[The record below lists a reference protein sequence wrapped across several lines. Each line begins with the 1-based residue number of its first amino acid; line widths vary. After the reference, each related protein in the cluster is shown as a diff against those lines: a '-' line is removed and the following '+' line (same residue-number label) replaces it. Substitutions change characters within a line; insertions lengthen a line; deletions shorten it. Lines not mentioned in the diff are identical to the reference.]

1 MHSQKPVLVVAGTTS
16 GVGKTSISVGLMAA
30 LRDRGLTVQAFKV
43 GPDFIDPMHHE
54 AATGR
59 PSINLDGWMLT
70 QKQCLETF
78 HRHTADADI
87 AIVEG
92 VMGLFDGRDGT
103 TEAGSTSQ
111 MAKWLGAPVL
121 LVLDCSAVAR
131 SAAAIVKGYQEFDKE
146 LRLGALLF
154 NKVGGVAHTKWL
166 SDALTSAALTLPL
179 LGGIPKDDGV
189 VLQERYLGLHMPSDP
204 TMPSNLIH
212 NLATLVRNHVDLD
225 QVLELA
231 SSATGAGQC
240 SNHAVQVAEIVKKKE
255 SSGKE
260 EEEKEE
266 EVVLAPESPPPVTES
281 PGKHASTVVSV
292 AEEAGVVQEV
302 FEVVAAVEKERPGSL
317 SSTTDNSHKSKRKKK
332 KGKQQ
337 QKAASITAA
346 SSAPTPATVSDSI
359 EIEDSAATTPSGGD
373 PGDKRAAIEHV
384 VEISGEAAVERL
396 SSYPLP
402 SLEAA
407 ISNNPEPIR
416 IAVARDAAFCF
427 YYHDNLTLLE
437 QAGAELVYFSPL
449 IDPLPP
455 AVAGVY
461 LGGGYPERHAGEL
474 AENKALRAGLKAFA
488 DAGGVIY
495 AECGGLL
502 YLSASI
508 QPKGDAP
515 QPTVGVFPFK
525 AVLPPGKYVM
535 GYVEVEVTSACPLF
549 PAGIKARGHVHH
561 ASELL
566 EEHHVGGVGN
576 SNSIGGEGEGVIG
589 DEQKT
594 HIVGAPWR
602 TGYISHPQVPGAPV
616 APEGF
621 TCGNVLASY
630 VHLHFGGC
638 PELATALVEKCR
650 GVDLIRIEEALIESE
665 ALAPMLEGSCSQATP
680 PMGSLRLPLGPGSIP
695 AVRSSPDFHRSNSHR
710 SRSVDYSGP
719 SRHSIQHSH
728 NQQPQQH
735 SNLYA
740 PKIPSPA
747 NNLTKNVSSGSLST
761 HSGYFAHL
769 AAMHN
774 GMDRMSQHSESPLAM
789 SPRTNP
795 GSDSGAGF
803 YGGGAPYGGAHYNQQ
818 HPHQQ
823 HSNQQQG
830 HQYGNYMSSQF
841 YHPRVSENDIY
852 GGSAGVA
859 PPPQGMVPLPS
870 VHHHHPPPPANMR
883 NNPIAIQHYYQ
894 QQQQQQS
901 TMRYSNNN
909 NSNTNNGCSGT
920 LSDDGSLPRSSSCA
934 LLTHSSSGGNLP
946 DHAGMYVSNSTPHIQ
961 QYTQQQS
968 MFQTR
973 QQQAAAL
980 GGNRTSISGGE
991 LGSGGPATNMNRVA
1005 SIGLLNNIGGDHN
1018 NNIGN
1023 GILGLG
1029 GDSTMS
1035 TPNLTSAFA
1044 NGPSLGLSYPA
1055 GSGTPHNWQHGYPP
1069 SDKIATLSAGATE
1082 IAWALGLGNRVAAV
1096 SDACDFPPEAATKA
1110 KAARRILYSS
1120 SSTTATGTAP
1130 GTGPTSA
1137 VISANG
1143 SPLKPFGGGSV
1154 SAPGS
1159 SANLAALATAT
1170 AAARDRLGVYSS
1182 SSSGAGGSSGSLGGD
1197 QPVVVYRVDDQV
1209 LARERPG
1216 LVVYEAEEPAVVQVP
1231 SNFKKSSSS
1240 SSTANG
1246 NTTGTITNIIISPNG
1261 SAPTTPA
1268 YSIHNNN
1275 NIDTSATDFPTAAA
1289 HHHQQQANAFGRA
1302 VCEAVVAVGLQSACR
1317 VVCLRRSTLA
1327 DVLSSML
1334 VMGEAAGVGEEAVRT
1349 VDRLRARLRRVGVE
1363 AARAALSSSSMY
1375 SDSRP
1380 KVLILRSLQP
1390 LVVEG
1395 LWAADMI
1402 QLAGGESGSIQSGDA
1417 PRALTW
1423 TEVLEFAPDVLIIA
1437 SMRDGSGPRT
1447 FHDLCNVAAFPGW
1460 WLLPAVKTGA
1470 VFVCEE
1476 ALVRRGGPRL
1486 VEGTETIARMVHG
1499 DGVSVCC
1506 PPRAVLKLS
1515 LRPGQRCRPRL
1526 LPNYFMAYC

>member
-1 MHSQKPVLVVAGTTS
+1 
-16 GVGKTSISVGLMAA
+16 
-30 LRDRGLTVQAFKV
+30 
-43 GPDFIDPMHHE
+43 MHHE

-78 HRHTADADI
+78 DRHTADADI

-103 TEAGSTSQ
+103 TEAGSTAQ

-166 SDALTSAALTLPL
+166 SDALASAHLTIPL
-179 LGGIPKDDGV
+179 LGGIPKDEGV
-189 VLQERYLGLHMPSDP
+189 VLQERYLGLHLPTDP

-212 NLATLVRNHVDLD
+212 NLATLVKTHVDLD

-231 SSATGAGQC
+231 NSATGPDTTIT
-240 SNHAVQVAEIVKKKE
+240 STAVEVESGNTTNTSHVVAEMVKKIE
-255 SSGKE
+255 NSSSSSSG
-260 EEEKEE
+260 EE
-266 EVVLAPESPPPVTES
+266 EVLVLAPESPPPITAS
-281 PGKHASTVVSV
+281 PGKHGVSIP
-292 AEEAGVVQEV
+292 EEE
-302 FEVVAAVEKERPGSL
+302 EVVVIVEEVERPGS
-317 SSTTDNSHKSKRKKK
+317 SNQSKKK
-332 KGKQQ
+332 KKKKSKQQ
-337 QKAASITAA
+337 QHRPAPPTIPAA
-346 SSAPTPATVSDSI
+346 SSTAAAAAVISDQI
-359 EIEDSAATTPSGGD
+359 EIEDSAACTPSGDGGND
-373 PGDKRAAIEHV
+373 LDSRTATETAEQLEVTESTV
-384 VEISGEAAVERL
+384 VEKL

-402 SLEAA
+402 LLDTSALHSTEH
-407 ISNNPEPIR
+407 PVR

-437 QAGAELVYFSPL
+437 RAGAELVFFSPL

-455 AVAGVY
+455 HIAGVY

-474 AENKALRAGLKAFA
+474 AENKLLRAGLKAFA
-488 DAGGVIY
+488 DAGGIIY

-508 QPKGDAP
+508 QPRGDAP

-525 AVLPPGKYVM
+525 VVLPPGKYVM

-566 EEHHVGGVGN
+566 EEHHVGGVEVAAEGDGEDGDG
-576 SNSIGGEGEGVIG
+576 SNNENHKVG
-589 DEQKT
+589 
-594 HIVGAPWR
+594 VGAPWR
-602 TGYISHPQVPGAPV
+602 TGYISHPQIPGAPA

-621 TCGNVLASY
+621 TRQNVLASY

-650 GVDLIRIEEALIESE
+650 AVDMKAVEEAVIESE
-665 ALAPMLEGSCSQATP
+665 SLAPMLEGSCIQATP
-680 PMGSLRLPLGPGSIP
+680 PMGSLRLPLGGVP
-695 AVRSSPDFHRSNSHR
+695 AVRSSPDFHRPNSHR
-710 SRSVDYSGP
+710 GSRSVDYSAPG
-719 SRHSIQHSH
+719 RHSMQLHPGQHHPSH
-728 NQQPQQH
+728 QQH
-735 SNLYA
+735 QQYNPYA

-747 NNLTKNVSSGSLST
+747 NNLTKVVSSGSLSA

-769 AAMHN
+769 AALHN

-795 GSDSGAGF
+795 GSESGAGF
-803 YGGGAPYGGAHYNQQ
+803 YGGGAGQQYAGHNSQHAAHHNQ
-818 HPHQQ
+818 
-823 HSNQQQG
+823 
-830 HQYGNYMSSQF
+830 QYGNYMASQSQF
-841 YHPRVSENDIY
+841 YHPRVSEGDIY
-852 GGSAGVA
+852 GNPSNAL
-859 PPPQGMVPLPS
+859 PPPGMVPLGVGGHPQQP
-870 VHHHHPPPPANMR
+870 PPPPANMR
-883 NNPIAIQHYYQ
+883 NNPIALQHYYQ
-894 QQQQQQS
+894 QQQQYNS
-901 TMRYSNNN
+901 MRYSNNTN
-909 NSNTNNGCSGT
+909 PGSSSNYPGN
-920 LSDDGSLPRSSSCA
+920 LSDDGSLPRSSSWA
-934 LLTHSSSGGNLP
+934 QLPHSNSGGNLP
-946 DHAGMYVSNSTPHIQ
+946 DHAGMYVTNPNNNSNQ
-961 QYTQQQS
+961 QYSQQQS
-968 MFQTR
+968 VFQAR
-973 QQQAAAL
+973 QQHAAAL
-980 GGNRTSISGGE
+980 GAGAGGGNGGRNSTSSVAEG
-991 LGSGGPATNMNRVA
+991 MNRVSSTGLMNGEHTDLS
-1005 SIGLLNNIGGDHN
+1005 SIA
-1018 NNIGN
+1018 
-1023 GILGLG
+1023 
-1029 GDSTMS
+1029 
-1035 TPNLTSAFA
+1035 TPLASAFA
-1044 NGPSLGLSYPA
+1044 NGSPNFPIS
-1055 GSGTPHNWQHGYPP
+1055 SGTPHNWQHGYPP

-1096 SDACDFPPEAATKA
+1096 SDSCDFPAEAATKA
-1110 KAARRILYSS
+1110 KAARRMLLS
-1120 SSTTATGTAP
+1120 SSTTTATAP

-1137 VISANG
+1137 VVSANG

-1182 SSSGAGGSSGSLGGD
+1182 NTSSNTNGSSD
-1197 QPVVVYRVDDQV
+1197 QSVVIYRIDDQV

-1216 LVVYEAEEPAVVQVP
+1216 LVVYEEEEPAVVQIP
-1231 SNFKKSSSS
+1231 TSSS
-1240 SSTANG
+1240 SSTSNKQSSF
-1246 NTTGTITNIIISPNG
+1246 GTSTNNMATNSILSPTS

-1268 YSIHNNN
+1268 YSNSTN
-1275 NIDTSATDFPTAAA
+1275 NIDTTATDFPTAAA
-1289 HHHQQQANAFGRA
+1289 HHQQQQANAFGRA

-1334 VMGEAAGVGEEAVRT
+1334 VVGEAAGVAEEAART

-1363 AARAALSSSSMY
+1363 AARAALSSSSIY
-1375 SDSRP
+1375 TDSRP

-1395 LWAADMI
+1395 RWAADMI

-1417 PRALTW
+1417 PRELTW
-1423 TEVLEFAPDVLIIA
+1423 TDVLEFAPDVLIIA